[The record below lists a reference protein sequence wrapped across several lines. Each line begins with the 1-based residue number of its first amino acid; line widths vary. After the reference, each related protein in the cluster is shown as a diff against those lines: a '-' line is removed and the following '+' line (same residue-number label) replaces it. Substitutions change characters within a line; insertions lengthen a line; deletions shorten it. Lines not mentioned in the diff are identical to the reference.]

1 MRSRTRGLLSLLLV
15 VCVVLAGCN
24 GVFGGDTQETSTLTP
39 AAVPTDEPTRTPLP
53 QLAPG
58 LTGEGVVNASAL
70 AAAHHATLEDTSYT
84 ARRTVTYRTPNGT
97 PVRRIESV
105 TRVADDG
112 RFRITR
118 RWNGSTSLRRV
129 AYYHD
134 GDRLLVATT
143 DTDDATT
150 YRRASPGTVV
160 AQRSSVA
167 AAGSRRI
174 ETMFVA
180 GETVV
185 AGRTERN
192 GTTIYRL
199 VPATPRRPPETAT
212 GLDRSVSVEAR
223 VTDRGRVR
231 SYTLVQRLSGEGADG
246 AATIVVSTRYSRVGS
261 TDVDRPAWYESAL
274 AATDAT
280 TANRTATGTEAGT
293 TTAAARTPGTAM
305 ARNRG
310 RERRAPA
317 IAVDQAS

>member
-70 AAAHHATLEDTSYT
+70 AAAHDATLEDTSYT

-112 RFRITR
+112 RFRITK

-143 DTDDATT
+143 V
-150 YRRASPGTVV
+150 S
-160 AQRSSVA
+160 
-167 AAGSRRI
+167 
-174 ETMFVA
+174 
-180 GETVV
+180 
-185 AGRTERN
+185 
-192 GTTIYRL
+192 
-199 VPATPRRPPETAT
+199 PATNIVSIRR
-212 GLDRSVSVEAR
+212 L
-223 VTDRGRVR
+223 
-231 SYTLVQRLSGEGADG
+231 
-246 AATIVVSTRYSRVGS
+246 
-261 TDVDRPAWYESAL
+261 PA

-305 ARNRG
+305 ARNHG
-310 RERRAPA
+310 RERRASV
-317 IAVDQAS
+317 IADDQAS